1 MIENKKLKNLP
12 TKGPNCRESWT
23 ISFSK
28 ASVEINIAV
37 DTCIEVIPLK
47 TMYTASKFT
56 PWKEKVLASM
66 KKKITA

>member
-12 TKGPNCRESWT
+12 TKGPNCREPWT

-47 TMYTASKFT
+47 TVYCLKIYTMERESISLN
-56 PWKEKVLASM
+56 E
-66 KKKITA
+66 KKITA